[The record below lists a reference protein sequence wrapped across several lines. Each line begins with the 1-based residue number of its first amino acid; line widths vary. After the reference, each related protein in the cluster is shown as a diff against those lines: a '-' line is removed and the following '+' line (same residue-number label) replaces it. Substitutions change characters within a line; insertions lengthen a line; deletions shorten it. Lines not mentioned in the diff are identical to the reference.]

1 MSHYLAENLFAS
13 LHAKGWYS
21 LTPVNMPVGMSG
33 NAGGSVSSRLQGS
46 YHLTKDGW
54 LDLMLAYT
62 RARETIQRKDIVI
75 TAPGNQSLNHLLLS
89 EPETIRVSLEPVLRI
104 MLPVVS
110 KDSQNVLRF
119 TPSFHC
125 EKMKSHTPFR
135 ECNEGVRLDFET
147 ISKDEEKIARVY
159 YDYED
164 LSSGPVHEFGMAMDM
179 KF

>member
-1 MSHYLAENLFAS
+1 MFCLQKWGFYQPTQFFMG
-13 LHAKGWYS
+13 KGGY
-21 LTPVNMPVGMSG
+21 
-33 NAGGSVSSRLQGS
+33 
-46 YHLTKDGW
+46 
-54 LDLMLAYT
+54 
-62 RARETIQRKDIVI
+62 ARIAIGIFQRKDIVI

-89 EPETIRVSLEPVLRI
+89 EPETIRVPLEPVLRI

-119 TPSFHC
+119 TLSFHC
-125 EKMKSHTPFR
+125 EKMKSRTPFR

-159 YDYED
+159 YDYKD

>member
-1 MSHYLAENLFAS
+1 
-13 LHAKGWYS
+13 
-21 LTPVNMPVGMSG
+21 
-33 NAGGSVSSRLQGS
+33 
-46 YHLTKDGW
+46 
-54 LDLMLAYT
+54 MLAYT

-75 TAPGNQSLNHLLLS
+75 TPTPGNQSLNHLLLS

-104 MLPVVS
+104 MLRVVS

-125 EKMKSHTPFR
+125 EKMKSHTQFR

-147 ISKDEEKIARVY
+147 ISKDEEKIAHVY

-179 KF
+179 KNLARRAGKYRLYQ